1 MSNSDLTSILSNG
14 NENHVAGLGIATAAI
29 FLAGEM
35 AGSGVL
41 ALAYS
46 VVQTGKSFLKLE
58 CLILVNVLIL
68 YFVISII
75 LSAKLNFRC
84 SRTSTYCDVCYQ
96 FILYWIK
103 AWNLLGSV
111 SRKT

>member
-1 MSNSDLTSILSNG
+1 MSNSDLTSILSNE

-58 CLILVNVLIL
+58 CLILVC
-68 YFVISII
+68 
-75 LSAKLNFRC
+75 LNFIF
-84 SRTSTYCDVCYQ
+84 CYINY
-96 FILYWIK
+96 FIRKIK
-103 AWNLLGSV
+103 F
-111 SRKT
+111 

>member
-1 MSNSDLTSILSNG
+1 MSNSDLTSILSNE

-58 CLILVNVLIL
+58 CLILVKM
-68 YFVISII
+68 S
-75 LSAKLNFRC
+75 
-84 SRTSTYCDVCYQ
+84 
-96 FILYWIK
+96 
-103 AWNLLGSV
+103 
-111 SRKT
+111 